1 MAWAVCRR
9 ISVAELINMV
19 TWEWSGFGW
28 SSGCTFSL
36 YSGFPHCSLALTEAD
51 MMTATTWETFH
62 ISFAFSAQ
70 MVLPE
75 EHVTSGAWWDNVK
88 IQTQQNW
95 IKFNQFYNIFRTLRN
110 ARTFSP
116 LQSTSAI
123 FFFFFC
129 VSFCSFMLYLL
140 ISVLF
145 FSVIKLS
152 Q

>member
-28 SSGCTFSL
+28 SSGRTFSPC
-36 YSGFPHCSLALTEAD
+36 SGFPHCSLALTEAD

-75 EHVTSGAWWDNVK
+75 EHVTSGAWWDNGK

-110 ARTFSP
+110 FSF
-116 LQSTSAI
+116 TI
-123 FFFFFC
+123 NIC
-129 VSFCSFMLYLL
+129 Y
-140 ISVLF
+140 F
-145 FSVIKLS
+145 FSFFAYLFALLCYIYSFPFYFSV
-152 Q
+152 

>member
-28 SSGCTFSL
+28 SSGRTFSL
-36 YSGFPHCSLALTEAD
+36 CSGFPHCSLALTEAD

-75 EHVTSGAWWDNVK
+75 EHVTSGAWWDNGK

-110 ARTFSP
+110 FSF
-116 LQSTSAI
+116 TI
-123 FFFFFC
+123 NIC
-129 VSFCSFMLYLL
+129 Y
-140 ISVLF
+140 F
-145 FSVIKLS
+145 FSFFAYLFALLCYIYSFPFYFSV
-152 Q
+152 